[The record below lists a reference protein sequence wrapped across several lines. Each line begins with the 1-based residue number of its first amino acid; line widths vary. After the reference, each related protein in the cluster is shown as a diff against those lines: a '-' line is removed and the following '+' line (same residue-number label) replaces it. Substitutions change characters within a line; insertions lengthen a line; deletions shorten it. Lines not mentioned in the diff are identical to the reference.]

1 MKKMRIVLVVLFVCL
16 CSEFLRGQDANG
28 TAYFLPNLPQRVR
41 FNPAYQPEY
50 KVWVG
55 LPALSGIS
63 VNYMNSAFGI
73 DDLLVKEG
81 KDSLYVDMDRM
92 YKSLRKQNMIHF
104 GNDISLLTVGVK
116 INSWYATL
124 DVTEKNDFLFRAN
137 KDLFSFLKRGNEPY
151 LGKTMDIGD
160 LGLQLNAYEEF
171 AFGLSKKVND
181 KWTVGG
187 RAKFLLGIA
196 NASLVNSKI
205 SIESAKD
212 ASSMKIRSKQDIRVS
227 APLTFEYEKD
237 GEYINWDSFD
247 VDTDDF
253 SVSMVLNTKNPGFAL
268 DLGAEYQFNDKLKF
282 YASVLDLGFIRWGA
296 ENYRFTQNAT
306 FDWQG
311 GDLSNSIGKDNK
323 SIDDV
328 FDDLID
334 SLKDNFRLKEKQG
347 AYMNMLRTQVY
358 LGATYQLSKMVN
370 VAGVAE
376 LTLLDKT
383 FYPSLT
389 ASADVRLLRNVSA
402 AVSYSVM
409 PGNYVN
415 VGAALTAKLGPV
427 QLYASTDNVLA
438 ANYTSTQSLNGRFG
452 INLLFGH
459 RDKKK
464 KEKEEEEPVMETVVV
479 PVKKAP
485 EVKKDTVVKDTIV
498 KDTVVKDTATP
509 VVKAEPVV
517 ISPVKE
523 EMMVEEESPW
533 YVIVGSFKNRQ
544 QAEHLK
550 NKMIQLGFK
559 DTQILHHGRELFRVS
574 CGVFATHDEAWDK
587 VFEIRRLYPK
597 YKDVWAMKG
606 I

>member
-1 MKKMRIVLVVLFVCL
+1 MKKIRVVWVVLLVCL

-63 VNYMNSAFGI
+63 VNYLNSAFGI

-92 YKSLRKQNMIHF
+92 YKSLRKQNIIHV
-104 GNDISLLTVGVK
+104 GNEISLLTVGVK

-124 DVTEKNDFLFRAN
+124 DVTEKNDFIFRAN
-137 KDLFSFLKRGNEPY
+137 KDLFSFLKRGNKPY

-171 AFGLSKKVND
+171 ALGLSKKVNS

-187 RAKFLLGIA
+187 RVKFLLGIA
-196 NASLVNSKI
+196 NASMVDSKI
-205 SIESAKD
+205 SIESTED
-212 ASSMKIRSKQDIRVS
+212 ASSMKIRSKQDIRIS
-227 APLTFEYEKD
+227 APVEFSYEKE
-237 GEYINWDSFD
+237 GEYINWDDFD
-247 VDTDDF
+247 ADVDDF
-253 SVSMVLNTKNPGFAL
+253 STSMVLNTKNPGFAL

-282 YASVLDLGFIRWGA
+282 YASVVDLGFIRWGA
-296 ENYRFTQNAT
+296 KNYHFTQNT
-306 FDWQG
+306 LFDWQG
-311 GDLSNSIGKDNK
+311 GDLSNSIKKDDK

-334 SLKDNFRLKEKQG
+334 SLKDNFRFQEKRG
-347 AYMNMLRTQVY
+347 AYTNMLRTKMY
-358 LGATYQLSKMVN
+358 LGATYQLSRMVN

-376 LTLLDKT
+376 LTLMDKV

-402 AVSYSVM
+402 AVSYGVM

-415 VGAALTAKLGPV
+415 LGAALTAKLGPV

-438 ANYTSTQSLNGRFG
+438 ANYTRTQSLNARFG

-459 RDKKK
+459 KDKKK
-464 KEKEEEEPVMETVVV
+464 KGQEEEEPVAETVVV
-479 PVKKAP
+479 PVKKEP
-485 EVKKDTVVKDTIV
+485 EVKKDTVVRDT
-498 KDTVVKDTATP
+498 TP
-509 VVKAEPVV
+509 QPVPSETLV
-517 ISPVKE
+517 ISPVRE
-523 EMMVEEESPW
+523 EMMIEGEVENETP
-533 YVIVGSFKNRQ
+533 YHVIVGSFKDRQ
-544 QAEHLK
+544 RAERLK
-550 NKMIQLGFK
+550 NEMKRMGFEEAQLFQNEEG
-559 DTQILHHGRELFRVS
+559 LFRVS
-574 CGVFATHDEAWDK
+574 CISFGSREEAWDK
-587 VFEIRRLYPK
+587 VFEIRKKYPK
-597 YKDVWAMKG
+597 YRDAWTLKVN
-606 I
+606 

>member
-1 MKKMRIVLVVLFVCL
+1 MKKIRVAFVVLFVCL

-63 VNYMNSAFGI
+63 VNYMNSSFGI

-92 YKSLRKQNMIHF
+92 YKSLRKQNIIHF
-104 GNDISLLTVGVK
+104 GNEISLLTVGVK
-116 INSWYATL
+116 IKDWYATL
-124 DVTEKNDFLFRAN
+124 DVTEKNDFVFRAN

-151 LGKTMDIGD
+151 LGKTMNIGD
-160 LGLQLNAYEEF
+160 LGLQLNAYEEV
-171 AFGLSKKVND
+171 ALGLSRKVNG

-196 NASLVNSKI
+196 NARMMNSKI
-205 SIESAKD
+205 SIESASD
-212 ASSMKIRSKQDIRVS
+212 ASSMNIRSKQDIRIS
-227 APLTFEYEKD
+227 APLTFNYEKD

-253 SVSMVLNTKNPGFAL
+253 STSMILNTKNPGFAL
-268 DLGAEYQFNDKLKF
+268 DLGAEYQFSDKLKF
-282 YASVLDLGFIRWGA
+282 YASVVDLGFIHWGA
-296 ENYRFTQNAT
+296 KNYRFVQDAA
-306 FDWQG
+306 FKWEG
-311 GDLSNSIGKDNK
+311 GDLSNSIKKDDK

-334 SLKDNFRLKEKQG
+334 SLKNDFRLKDGQG
-347 AYMNMLRTQVY
+347 AYTSMLRTKVY
-358 LGATYQLSKMVN
+358 LGATYQVSKMVN

-389 ASADVRLLRNVSA
+389 ASADVRLHRNVSA

-409 PGNYVN
+409 SGNYVN

-459 RDKKK
+459 KDKKK
-464 KEKEEEEPVMETVVV
+464 KGTEEELPVTETVVV
-479 PVKKAP
+479 PVKKDTVA
-485 EVKKDTVVKDTIV
+485 KDTVVKDT
-498 KDTVVKDTATP
+498 TP
-509 VVKAEPVV
+509 VAKTEAVV
-517 ISPVKE
+517 ISPVRE
-523 EMMVEEESPW
+523 EVIVEGDVVNETP
-533 YVIVGSFKNRQ
+533 YHVIVGSFKNRQ
-544 QAEHLK
+544 KAEYLK
-550 NKMIQLGFK
+550 NKMLRLGFRESR
-559 DTQILHHGRELFRVS
+559 ILQNEEGLFRVS
-574 CGVFATHDEAWDK
+574 CGAFRTHDEAWDR
-587 VFEIRRLYPK
+587 VFEIRKYYPNHR
-597 YKDVWAMKG
+597 DAWALKVD
-606 I
+606 

>member
-1 MKKMRIVLVVLFVCL
+1 MKKIRVLLIVAFVCL

-41 FNPAYQPEY
+41 LNPAYQPEY

-92 YKSLRKQNMIHF
+92 YKSLRKRNIIHF
-104 GNDISLLTVGVK
+104 GNEISLLTVGVK

-124 DVTEKNDFLFRAN
+124 DVTEKNDFVFRAN
-137 KDLFSFLKRGNEPY
+137 KDLFSFLKRGNAPY

-171 AFGLSKKVND
+171 AFGLSKKINS

-196 NASLVNSKI
+196 NARMVNSKI
-205 SIESAKD
+205 SIESTED
-212 ASSMKIRSKQDIRVS
+212 ASSMKLHSKQDIRIS
-227 APLTFEYEKD
+227 APVTFEYEKD

-247 VDTDDF
+247 ADVDDF
-253 SVSMVLNTKNPGFAL
+253 SASMILNTKNPGFAL

-282 YASVLDLGFIRWGA
+282 YASIVDLGFIRWGA
-296 ENYRFTQNAT
+296 DNYRFTQNAT

-311 GDLSNSIGKDNK
+311 GDLSNSIKKDDK

-328 FDDLID
+328 FDELID
-334 SLKDNFRLKEKQG
+334 SLKDNFRLREKQG
-347 AYMNMLRTQVY
+347 AYTSMLRTQVY
-358 LGATYQLSKMVN
+358 LGATYQVSKMVN

-427 QLYASTDNVLA
+427 QLYASTDNVLGA
-438 ANYTSTQSLNGRFG
+438 DYTSTQSLNGRFG

-459 RDKKK
+459 KDKKK
-464 KEKEEEEPVMETVVV
+464 KGKEEEKPVTEAVVM
-479 PVKKAP
+479 PVKKEP
-485 EVKKDTVVKDTIV
+485 EVKKDTA
-498 KDTVVKDTATP
+498 VKDTAASAVQTEA
-509 VVKAEPVV
+509 VVV
-517 ISPVKE
+517 SPVRE
-523 EMMVEEESPW
+523 EMMVEGEVENEKP
-533 YVIVGSFKNRQ
+533 YHVIVGSFKSRQ
-544 QAEHLK
+544 RAEQLK
-550 NKMIQLGFK
+550 DRMIQLGFR
-559 DTQILHHGRELFRVS
+559 DSRIFQNEQGLFRVS
-574 CGVFATHDEAWDK
+574 CGAFKTHDEAWDK
-587 VFEIRRLYPK
+587 VFEIRKSYPRHR
-597 YKDVWAMKG
+597 DVWALKVN
-606 I
+606 

>member
-1 MKKMRIVLVVLFVCL
+1 MKKVRSVITVILLCL
-16 CSEFLRGQDANG
+16 CSEFLWGQDANG

-63 VNYMNSAFGI
+63 VNYLNSSFGI
-73 DDLLVKEG
+73 DDLLVKGG

-92 YKSLRKQNMIHF
+92 YKSLRKQNIIHF
-104 GNDISLLTVGVK
+104 GNEISLLTVGVK

-124 DVTEKNDFLFRAN
+124 DVTEKNDFTFRAN

-160 LGLQLNAYEEF
+160 LGLELNAYEDF
-171 AFGLSKKVND
+171 ALGLSKKVND

-196 NASLVNSKI
+196 NARMVNSKI
-205 SIESAKD
+205 SIESSKD
-212 ASSMKIRSKQDIRVS
+212 ASSIKLRSKQDIRIS
-227 APLTFEYEKD
+227 APVNVTYDKD
-237 GEYINWDSFD
+237 ETGEYIDWDSFD

-253 SVSMVLNTKNPGFAL
+253 SVSMILNTKNPGFAL

-282 YASVLDLGFIRWGA
+282 YASIVDLGFIRWGA
-296 ENYRFTQNAT
+296 DNYRFSQDAT
-306 FDWQG
+306 FDWRG
-311 GDLSNSIGKDNK
+311 GDLSNSIKKDDK

-328 FDDLID
+328 FDDLVD
-334 SLKDNFRLKEKQG
+334 SLKDNFRLQEKQG
-347 AYMNMLRTQVY
+347 AYMSMLRTQVY
-358 LGATYQLSKMVN
+358 LGATYQVSKMVN

-376 LTLLDKT
+376 LTLLDKK

-459 RDKKK
+459 KDKGKK
-464 KEKEEEEPVMETVVV
+464 GKEEEEPVAETVVV
-479 PVKKAP
+479 PVKKEP
-485 EVKKDTVVKDTIV
+485 EVKKDTVVKDT
-498 KDTVVKDTATP
+498 ATP
-509 VVKAEPVV
+509 PVQAEPVV
-517 ISPVKE
+517 VSPVRE
-523 EMMVEEESPW
+523 EMIVEGNVEEETP
-533 YVIVGSFKNRQ
+533 YHVIVGSFKNRQ
-544 QAEHLK
+544 RAEQLK
-550 NKMIQLGFK
+550 NRMVQLGFK
-559 DTQILHHGRELFRVS
+559 DTQIFQNEEGLFRVS
-574 CGVFATHDEAWDK
+574 CGVFKTHDEAWDK
-587 VFEIRRLYPK
+587 VFEIRKAYPK
-597 YKDVWAMKG
+597 HRDVWALKVK
-606 I
+606 

>member
-1 MKKMRIVLVVLFVCL
+1 MKKIRVVWVVLLVCL

-63 VNYMNSAFGI
+63 VNYLNSAFGI

-92 YKSLRKQNMIHF
+92 YKSLRKQNIIHV
-104 GNDISLLTVGVK
+104 GNEISLLTVGVK

-124 DVTEKNDFLFRAN
+124 DVTEKNDFIFRAN
-137 KDLFSFLKRGNEPY
+137 KDLFSFLKRGNKPY

-171 AFGLSKKVND
+171 ALGLSKKVNS

-187 RAKFLLGIA
+187 RVKFLLGIA
-196 NASLVNSKI
+196 NASMVDSKI
-205 SIESAKD
+205 SIESTED
-212 ASSMKIRSKQDIRVS
+212 ASSMKIRSKQDIRIS
-227 APLTFEYEKD
+227 APVEFSYEKE
-237 GEYINWDSFD
+237 GEYINWDDFD
-247 VDTDDF
+247 ADVDDF
-253 SVSMVLNTKNPGFAL
+253 STSMVLNTKNPGFAL

-282 YASVLDLGFIRWGA
+282 YASVVDLGFIRWGA
-296 ENYRFTQNAT
+296 KNYHFTQNT
-306 FDWQG
+306 LFDWQG
-311 GDLSNSIGKDNK
+311 GDLSNSIKKDDK

-334 SLKDNFRLKEKQG
+334 SLKDNFRFQEKRG
-347 AYMNMLRTQVY
+347 AYTNMLRTKMY
-358 LGATYQLSKMVN
+358 LGATYQLSRMVN

-376 LTLLDKT
+376 LTLMDKV

-402 AVSYSVM
+402 AVSYGVM

-415 VGAALTAKLGPV
+415 LGAALTAKLGPV

-438 ANYTSTQSLNGRFG
+438 ANYTRTQSLNARFG

-459 RDKKK
+459 KDKKK
-464 KEKEEEEPVMETVVV
+464 KGQEEEEPVAETVVV
-479 PVKKAP
+479 PVKKEP
-485 EVKKDTVVKDTIV
+485 EVKKDTVVRDT
-498 KDTVVKDTATP
+498 TP
-509 VVKAEPVV
+509 QPVPSETLV
-517 ISPVKE
+517 ISPVRE
-523 EMMVEEESPW
+523 EMMIEGEVENETP
-533 YVIVGSFKNRQ
+533 YHVIVGSFKDRQ
-544 QAEHLK
+544 RAERLK
-550 NKMIQLGFK
+550 NEMKRMGFEEAQLFQNEEG
-559 DTQILHHGRELFRVS
+559 LFRVS
-574 CGVFATHDEAWDK
+574 CIAFGSREEAWDK
-587 VFEIRRLYPK
+587 VFEIRKKYPK
-597 YKDVWAMKG
+597 YRDAWTLKVN
-606 I
+606 

>member
-1 MKKMRIVLVVLFVCL
+1 MKKIRVAFVVLFVCL

-55 LPALSGIS
+55 LPVLSGVS
-63 VNYMNSAFGI
+63 VNYMNSSFGI

-92 YKSLRKQNMIHF
+92 YKSLRKQNIIHF
-104 GNDISLLTVGVK
+104 GNEISLLTVGVK
-116 INSWYATL
+116 IKDWYATL
-124 DVTEKNDFLFRAN
+124 DVTEKNDFVFRAN

-151 LGKTMDIGD
+151 LGKTMNIGD
-160 LGLQLNAYEEF
+160 LGLQLNAYEEV
-171 AFGLSKKVND
+171 ALGLSRKVNS

-196 NASLVNSKI
+196 NARMMNSKI
-205 SIESAKD
+205 SIESASD
-212 ASSMKIRSKQDIRVS
+212 ASYMNIRSKQDIRIS
-227 APLTFEYEKD
+227 APLTFNYEKD

-253 SVSMVLNTKNPGFAL
+253 STSMILNTKNPGFAL
-268 DLGAEYQFNDKLKF
+268 DLGAEYQFSDKLKF
-282 YASVLDLGFIRWGA
+282 YASVVDLGFIHWGA
-296 ENYRFTQNAT
+296 KNYRFVQDAA
-306 FDWQG
+306 FRWEG
-311 GDLSNSIGKDNK
+311 GDLSNSIKKDDK

-334 SLKDNFRLKEKQG
+334 SLKNDFRLKDGQG
-347 AYMNMLRTQVY
+347 AYTSMLRTKMY
-358 LGATYQLSKMVN
+358 LGATYQVSKMVN

-376 LTLLDKT
+376 LTLMDKT

-389 ASADVRLLRNVSA
+389 ASADVRLHRNVSA

-459 RDKKK
+459 KDKKK
-464 KEKEEEEPVMETVVV
+464 KGAEEEQPVAETVVV
-479 PVKKAP
+479 PVKRDTVA
-485 EVKKDTVVKDTIV
+485 KDTVVKDT
-498 KDTVVKDTATP
+498 TP
-509 VVKAEPVV
+509 VAKTEAVV
-517 ISPVKE
+517 ISPVRE
-523 EMMVEEESPW
+523 EVIVEGDVVNETP
-533 YVIVGSFKNRQ
+533 YHVIVGSFRNRQ
-544 QAEHLK
+544 KAESLK
-550 NKMIQLGFK
+550 NKMLRLGFR
-559 DTQILHHGRELFRVS
+559 DSQLLQNEQGLFRVS
-574 CGVFATHDEAWDK
+574 CGAFRTHDEAWDR
-587 VFEIRRLYPK
+587 VFEIRKYYPNHR
-597 YKDVWAMKG
+597 DAWALKVD
-606 I
+606 

>member
-92 YKSLRKQNMIHF
+92 YKSLRKQNIIHF

-323 SIDDV
+323 
-328 FDDLID
+328 
-334 SLKDNFRLKEKQG
+334 
-347 AYMNMLRTQVY
+347 
-358 LGATYQLSKMVN
+358 
-370 VAGVAE
+370 
-376 LTLLDKT
+376 
-383 FYPSLT
+383 
-389 ASADVRLLRNVSA
+389 
-402 AVSYSVM
+402 
-409 PGNYVN
+409 
-415 VGAALTAKLGPV
+415 
-427 QLYASTDNVLA
+427 
-438 ANYTSTQSLNGRFG
+438 
-452 INLLFGH
+452 
-459 RDKKK
+459 
-464 KEKEEEEPVMETVVV
+464 
-479 PVKKAP
+479 
-485 EVKKDTVVKDTIV
+485 
-498 KDTVVKDTATP
+498 
-509 VVKAEPVV
+509 
-517 ISPVKE
+517 
-523 EMMVEEESPW
+523 
-533 YVIVGSFKNRQ
+533 
-544 QAEHLK
+544 
-550 NKMIQLGFK
+550 
-559 DTQILHHGRELFRVS
+559 
-574 CGVFATHDEAWDK
+574 
-587 VFEIRRLYPK
+587 
-597 YKDVWAMKG
+597 
-606 I
+606 